1 MKKWINDNGEYYDGG
16 SIVIGDRRYLSPS
29 DEILREAGYHEVL
42 PAEPTA
48 EELLAAAKS
57 VKVAEIEEY
66 DASSAVNEFLLGGV
80 PMWLDAQTRQQLR
93 VSIEAYQATGTESV
107 TKWFGGKE
115 FTFPTS
121 AWLTMLNA
129 LEVYA
134 AEALN
139 VTESH
144 KAAVMA
150 LGSVEDVESYDIT
163 QGYPQKLNL
172 STEWMRSA
180 LQQ

>member
-1 MKKWINDNGEYYDGG
+1 MRYINDNGEFWDGG

-29 DEILREAGYHEVL
+29 EDILAQAGYH
-42 PAEPTA
+42 PYTPPEPTA
-48 EELLAAAKS
+48 EELLEQARSAK
-57 VKVAEIEEY
+57 VMDIEEY
-66 DASSAVNEFLLGGV
+66 DNSSHVNVFYLAGQPL
-80 PMWLDAQTRQQLR
+80 WLDAATRQQLR
-93 VSIEAYQATGTESV
+93 TSIDAYQATGAETV
-107 TKWFGGKE
+107 TKWFGGQQ

-139 VTESH
+139 VTEAH

-150 LGSVEDVESYDIT
+150 LDNVEDIEAYDIT
-163 QGYPQKLNL
+163 AGYPQPLNL
-172 STEWMRSA
+172 TTEWLRS
-180 LQQ
+180 QS

>member
-1 MKKWINDNGEYYDGG
+1 MRYINDNGEFWDGG

-29 DEILREAGYHEVL
+29 EDILAQAGYH
-42 PAEPTA
+42 PYTPPEPTA
-48 EELLAAAKS
+48 EELLEQARSAK
-57 VKVAEIEEY
+57 VMDIEEY
-66 DASSAVNEFLLGGV
+66 DNSSHVNEFLLGGV

-93 VSIEAYQATGTESV
+93 VSIEAYQATGAGSV
-107 TKWFGGKE
+107 TKWFGGQE

-139 VTESH
+139 VTELH

-150 LGSVEDVESYDIT
+150 LGSVEEVESYDIT

-172 STEWMRSA
+172 STEWMRSV